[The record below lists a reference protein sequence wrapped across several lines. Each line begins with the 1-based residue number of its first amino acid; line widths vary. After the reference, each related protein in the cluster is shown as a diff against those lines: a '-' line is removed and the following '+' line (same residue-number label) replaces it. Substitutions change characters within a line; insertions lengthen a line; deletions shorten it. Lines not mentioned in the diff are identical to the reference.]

1 VKVVAI
7 VDITTEGGIEGLRI
21 KEITLIMMIRK
32 SISVFWR
39 RSKTESWWTTL
50 NYLDENFCES

>member
-39 RSKTESWWTTL
+39 RSKTES
-50 NYLDENFCES
+50 